1 MPQLQIGARTMPAL
15 VSSAAVE
22 KCLRLCLSREGYVL
36 NRERSHGETG
46 VDIEARKDKVVLTI
60 EVISFKSSPPARAKD
75 FFESF
80 FRAVS
85 RLNGGAT
92 RCVIAVPN
100 RFSQGL
106 PARAN
111 QHRVAWSRIAQA
123 FPELEIWLVDVE
135 KQSYTPSKWGDWTEG
150 KRFVA

>member
-1 MPQLQIGARTMPAL
+1 MPSL

-22 KCLRLCLSREGYVL
+22 ECLRLCLSKEGYAL
-36 NRERSHGETG
+36 SRIRGHGETG
-46 VDIEARKDKVVLTI
+46 VDIEARKGAEIITI
-60 EVISFKSSPPARAKD
+60 EAIAFKSSPPARAKD

-111 QHRVAWSRIAQA
+111 QYRVAWKRIAQA
-123 FPELEIWLVDVE
+123 FPELEIWLVDTDN
-135 KQSYTPSKWGDWTEG
+135 QSYKPSKWGDWLEAE
-150 KRFVA
+150 RFFAAGV